1 MSTYYGGKRILITAY
16 STKLWK
22 KILKYNI
29 LQNWEKASN
38 FIILEH
44 FG

>member
-1 MSTYYGGKRILITAY
+1 MLIIAY
-16 STKLWK
+16 SIKLWK

-38 FIILEH
+38 FILEH